1 MAWKVSGRRG
11 LPIRKQSSW
20 PSSAKS
26 KTLNKFKKE
35 GGGYKAAA
43 KGAFLLHDPSKA
55 DTQAGYKLPFAVV
68 SGGKVVAASSAG
80 LAAAAR
86 RLPQVSGVPSGTMA
100 SARKVID
107 SYQKKKIKE
116 YDMKD
121 VGKAFTKRFK
131 LSSKGKEGAKKS
143 MKVSEVFDDHVI
155 VNKNGSFFKVPYT
168 SSENEVTFSGT
179 ADWQQMK
186 RTYSP
191 VKVKESASG
200 MDELGQDLSSFSRD
214 IRAAFNARFKLKQNN
229 VYDSDSYGGYMYV
242 EGIFV
247 DHPTLNNSIIVDK
260 DGGYWQVSYEATDEG
275 ITFAGTDDWI
285 RVLRTYI
292 PAGEPAPKADTD
304 VDDKGEEEVVEFG
317 ESEVGAVLGLIEDDS
332 HGGPLQLNVAVIE
345 PGWGNTRDNNY
356 YPSSVLKRDAKVFEG
371 AKMYATNHKQSEKSV
386 LTEVSQVL
394 ECPTGFTESGAP
406 IARVGVFN
414 EQFAESIRNRDAL
427 GVLSDL
433 HCSIV
438 AGGRVEKGFT
448 ANGRKGKKVVA
459 ITEAV
464 SVDWV
469 TRHGA
474 GGRALSMVEGDDT
487 LLEESMNEHDDVI
500 DVEAEES
507 EVEEAA
513 FVEDET
519 PATTDDVEDAHD
531 DDEDADGDKEPDDD
545 KESDDDSDDDDGDA
559 DTAEEQFLTEADV
572 SEIVGEVKNLPDP
585 TSQRLLE
592 GTYHNR
598 YEVIS
603 AIEAEQS
610 YLKMITGSGKPPKMG
625 GSSQGSTEPV
635 SEDEVLTEKNK
646 VNSKY
651 LPGLQG

>member
-20 PSSAKS
+20 PSNAKS
-26 KTLNKFKKE
+26 KTLNKFKKK

-107 SYQKKKIKE
+107 SYQKKME
-116 YDMKD
+116 EGDMKE
-121 VGKAFTKRFK
+121 
-131 LSSKGKEGAKKS
+131 LS
-143 MKVSEVFDDHVI
+143 
-155 VNKNGSFFKVPYT
+155 
-168 SSENEVTFSGT
+168 
-179 ADWQQMK
+179 
-186 RTYSP
+186 
-191 VKVKESASG
+191 
-200 MDELGQDLSSFSRD
+200 QDLSSFSRD
-214 IRAAFNARFKLKQNN
+214 VRAAFNARFKLKQDD
-229 VYDSDSYGGYMYV
+229 VYDTASYGGYMYV
-242 EGIFV
+242 EDIFV

-260 DGGYWQVSYEATDEG
+260 AGEFWQVDYEATDDG
-275 ITFAGTDDWI
+275 IVFVGTDKWL
-285 RVLRTYI
+285 RVFRTYV
-292 PAGEPAPKADTD
+292 PTSPVAPEAE
-304 VDDKGEEEVVEFG
+304 VDDADSAEFG
-317 ESEVGAVLGLIEDDS
+317 EAEVGAVLGLIEGS
-332 HGGPLQLNVAVIE
+332 NGGPLQLNVAVIE
-345 PGWGNTRDNNY
+345 PGWGNKRDNNY

-406 IARVGVFN
+406 IARVGVFS

-427 GVLSDL
+427 GVLGDL
-433 HCSIV
+433 HCSIL
-438 AGGRVEKGFT
+438 AGGKVEKGFT
-448 ANGRKGKKVVA
+448 ADGRKGRKVVA

-487 LLEESMNEHDDVI
+487 LLEESMNEHDDII
-500 DVEAEES
+500 DAEAEET
-507 EVEEAA
+507 EVEETAL
-513 FVEDET
+513 VEDET
-519 PATTDDVEDAHD
+519 PATTGDVEDTQNDDAAGEEAPEGTKGTD
-531 DDEDADGDKEPDDD
+531 EEPEAEEGDDEP
-545 KESDDDSDDDDGDA
+545 
-559 DTAEEQFLTEADV
+559 AEEQFLAEADV
-572 SEIVGEVKNLPDP
+572 SAIVSEVKTLPDP
-585 TSQRLLE
+585 TRQRLLE
-592 GTYHNR
+592 GEYHNR

-603 AIEAEQS
+603 AIESEQS
-610 YLKMITGSGKPPKMG
+610 YLKMITGSGKPPNMG
-625 GSSQGSTEPV
+625 EGSGSTAAV
-635 SEDEVLTEKNK
+635 SEDEVLAEKNK

-651 LPGLQG
+651 LPGLRG

>member
-1 MAWKVSGRRG
+1 
-11 LPIRKQSSW
+11 
-20 PSSAKS
+20 
-26 KTLNKFKKE
+26 
-35 GGGYKAAA
+35 
-43 KGAFLLHDPSKA
+43 
-55 DTQAGYKLPFAVV
+55 
-68 SGGKVVAASSAG
+68 
-80 LAAAAR
+80 
-86 RLPQVSGVPSGTMA
+86 
-100 SARKVID
+100 
-107 SYQKKKIKE
+107 
-116 YDMKD
+116 
-121 VGKAFTKRFK
+121 
-131 LSSKGKEGAKKS
+131 
-143 MKVSEVFDDHVI
+143 MKVADVYDDHVI
-155 VNKNGSFFKVPYT
+155 INKNGSLFKVPYT
-168 SSENEVTFSGT
+168 TSENDVSFSGT

-191 VKVKESASG
+191 VKTEEPASE
-200 MDELGQDLSSFSRD
+200 MQELGQDLSSFSRD
-214 IRAAFNARFKLKQNN
+214 VRRAFNARFKLKQDN
-229 VYDSDSYGGYMYV
+229 VYDGDSIGEYMYV
-242 EGIFV
+242 EDIFV
-247 DHPTLNNSIIVDK
+247 EHPTLNNSIIVDK
-260 DGGYWQVSYEATDEG
+260 AGEYWLVGYEATDSG
-275 ITFAGTDDWI
+275 ITFVDAKQWT
-285 RVLRTYI
+285 RVFRTYI
-292 PAGEPAPKADTD
+292 TAGEPASEPAPEPEASTD
-304 VDDKGEEEVVEFG
+304 DEETAAEFG
-317 ESEVGAVLGLIEDDS
+317 EAEVGSVLGLVEDDS

-394 ECPTGFTESGAP
+394 ECPTGFTDTGAP
-406 IARVGVFN
+406 IARVGIFN

-433 HCSIV
+433 HCSIM

-448 ANGRKGKKVVA
+448 ADGRKGKKVVA

-487 LLEESMNEHDDVI
+487 LLEESMNEHEDII

-531 DDEDADGDKEPDDD
+531 DEDADSSKEPDADKETDEDSEDGEGDKEP
-545 KESDDDSDDDDGDA
+545 
-559 DTAEEQFLTEADV
+559 TAEMGEEQFLAEADV
-572 SEIVGEVKNLPDP
+572 SEIIGEVKTLPDP
-585 TSQRLLE
+585 TRQRLLE
-592 GTYHNR
+592 GEYHNR

-603 AIEAEQS
+603 AIESEQS

-625 GSSQGSTEPV
+625 DNQKGSSTPI
-635 SEDEVLTEKNK
+635 SEDEVLVEKNK
-646 VNSKY
+646 INSKY